1 MRETS
6 VTPNISTC
14 PGSWDIGHVVP
25 TAEFRAIEAALRAA
39 NALVKR
45 RADLGLIQTRSDL
58 VDDLSE
64 ALEAIPNI
72 DDLKNVWKVQDDQ
85 KARRYW

>member
-1 MRETS
+1 MLND
-6 VTPNISTC
+6 TPAY
-14 PGSWDIGHVVP
+14 DIGVVVP
-25 TAEFRAIEAALRAA
+25 HSEHRKIQAALRAA

-85 KARRYW
+85 KARRYG